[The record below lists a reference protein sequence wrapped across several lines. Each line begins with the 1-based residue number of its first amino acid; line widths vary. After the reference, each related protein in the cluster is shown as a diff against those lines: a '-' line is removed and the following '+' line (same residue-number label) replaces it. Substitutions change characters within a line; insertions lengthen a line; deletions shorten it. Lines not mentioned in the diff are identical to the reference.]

1 MTQELTILDG
11 FDVYANDATSSPIR
25 GINMRFKDGGY
36 YTAYSEQ
43 LDVTGES
50 YVVIDQLKG
59 WQKLQKDCSPE
70 YLMQKRGEPRSPQ
83 PHVDK
88 EDWPLNLNGV
98 PEHPWKRTTYLW
110 LLNTKT
116 GEISTF
122 WTNTVGGNW
131 AIGDL
136 SDQVAFMRQE
146 RPRAMPVIALESR
159 DMQTQYGGTKPR
171 PHFRILGWRQREGTG
186 MPAMLTGPAQ
196 EASTETRQPDQPAAK
211 AEQAKTT
218 GKTQRGVAP
227 IEPASLKEVESPSIA
242 EQLNDDLPEF
252 LKE

>member
-1 MTQELTILDG
+1 
-11 FDVYANDATSSPIR
+11 
-25 GINMRFKDGGY
+25 
-36 YTAYSEQ
+36 
-43 LDVTGES
+43 
-50 YVVIDQLKG
+50 
-59 WQKLQKDCSPE
+59 
-70 YLMQKRGEPRSPQ
+70 
-83 PHVDK
+83 
-88 EDWPLNLNGV
+88 
-98 PEHPWKRTTYLW
+98 
-110 LLNTKT
+110 
-116 GEISTF
+116 
-122 WTNTVGGNW
+122 
-131 AIGDL
+131 
-136 SDQVAFMRQE
+136 MRQE

-186 MPAMLTGPAQ
+186 MAAMLTGPAQ